1 MDTEGDF
8 QRAILQ
14 SGTLAR
20 SFFLQGLED
29 DRVARVEEFGERL
42 GCSADAMVECLR
54 GKPVSELV
62 AASAMFPAHTVWQ
75 PVIDSTLN
83 ENSILPLD
91 PLSRFDSKT
100 KTLIKDSPFS
110 ILAGNFR
117 RVDVLF
123 GSNTGDG
130 ISQLGGNLLTD
141 PDKYYKELQEDFATE
156 GPRLMLGRTEWR
168 QEDVNLASRLRYTLV
183 CFSIIRVGEN
193 ITHKYSPGTST
204 PEKAFYPK

>member
-42 GCSADAMVECLR
+42 GCSGVAMVACLR

-75 PVIDSTLN
+75 PVIDIALGES
-83 ENSILPLD
+83 SILPVD
-91 PLSRFDSKT
+91 PLSRFLSSELR
-100 KTLIKDSPFS
+100 LIRF
-110 ILAGNFR
+110 
-117 RVDVLF
+117 
-123 GSNTGDG
+123 
-130 ISQLGGNLLTD
+130 
-141 PDKYYKELQEDFATE
+141 DF
-156 GPRLMLGRTEWR
+156 
-168 QEDVNLASRLRYTLV
+168 
-183 CFSIIRVGEN
+183 CFSVSLREISDELTCCLDPILEMVFPSLVA
-193 ITHKYSPGTST
+193 TC
-204 PEKAFYPK
+204 